1 MTARTVENLM
11 LLAAGAGANLAVVW
25 GVLRHELK
33 AMRGELSAMRE
44 HLGLPTD
51 LGRLP

>member
-1 MTARTVENLM
+1 MTARTVENL
-11 LLAAGAGANLAVVW
+11 LLLTVGAGANLAVVW

-33 AMRGELSAMRE
+33 AMRAELKGVRE

-51 LGRLP
+51 LGRLQ

>member
-1 MTARTVENLM
+1 MENLL

-33 AMRGELSAMRE
+33 AMRGELKAVRD
-44 HLGLPTD
+44 HLNLPTD